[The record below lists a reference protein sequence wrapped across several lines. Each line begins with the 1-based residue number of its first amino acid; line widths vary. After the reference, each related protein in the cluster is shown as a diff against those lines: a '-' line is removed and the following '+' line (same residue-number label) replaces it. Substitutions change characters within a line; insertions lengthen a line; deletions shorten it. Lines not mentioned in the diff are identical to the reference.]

1 MLIKDLSKELDAKEM
16 TAVHGGLDDRGN
28 ADVLGITQLIALS
41 APNTVV
47 AGPGSAI
54 NNFNNVSASNDAD
67 QTVRQNNGDRFALL
81 VGGFMKTLA

>member
-1 MLIKDLSKELDAKEM
+1 MLIQDLSKELDTKEM
-16 TAVHGGLDDRGN
+16 TAVHGGFDDRGN

-41 APNTVV
+41 APNTVM

-67 QTVRQNNGDRFALL
+67 QSVHQNNGDYLALL
-81 VGGFMKTLA
+81 VGSLKKSLA